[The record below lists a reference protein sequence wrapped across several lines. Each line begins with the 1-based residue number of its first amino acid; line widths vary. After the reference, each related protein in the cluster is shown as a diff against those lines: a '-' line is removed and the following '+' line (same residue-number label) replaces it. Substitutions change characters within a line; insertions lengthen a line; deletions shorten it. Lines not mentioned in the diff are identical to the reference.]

1 MSLKFFGL
9 ALAMTIPVAYAQA
22 QTDPCSAA
30 NAASETV
37 SLANATQLAIA
48 ADLRPELATAEVRAA
63 RTERAIAA
71 LRPADT
77 VSLEI
82 EDFPGTGLASN
93 IDSLQITGSF
103 SRVWERGGKR
113 EAREAFANAAV
124 DVAETRFAAAEFDI
138 REEVENLYAEAALAE
153 RRVAL
158 ACDRVTLSRDLEAA
172 VQKRVDAGRDPL
184 LAGARASSDRLQAE
198 ADARRYGVQASN
210 LRAALGAYWLAES
223 DFQIDPGFLRA
234 RLDPNQIDF
243 SALHV
248 PELDR
253 LEAERLRSTAQIE
266 LERSQAIPDVTWSVG
281 ARKIGIEDDLAVV
294 GGFSIPLGSANRSQA
309 SVARARANQRRI
321 GVQRDTLQQQLLR
334 RAVGH
339 QRTAIS
345 ALDQIETI
353 DAILLP
359 AATGAVELARD
370 GYARGAFSYLDVA
383 DAQRTVA
390 ALREEHLSHLRTYIL
405 NKAALARLANATD
418 RPVTRTEISE

>member
-253 LEAERLRSTAQIE
+253 LEAERLRSAAQIE

-281 ARKIGIEDDLAVV
+281 ARKIGIGDDLAVI
-294 GGFSIPLGSANRSQA
+294 GGASIPLGAANRSQVAIARSRA
-309 SVARARANQRRI
+309 SQRRI
-321 GVQRDTLQQQLLR
+321 EMERDALRQQLLR
-334 RAVGH
+334 SAVGF
-339 QRTAIS
+339 RRS
-345 ALDQIETI
+345 ASGAHDRIEEI
-353 DAILLP
+353 DTILLP

-370 GYARGAFSYLDVA
+370 GYARGAFSYLDII

-390 ALREEHLSHLRTYIL
+390 VLHEARLTHLRVYIL
-405 NKAALARLANATD
+405 NEAALARLAPAAE
-418 RPVTRTEISE
+418 RPVTRTEIPE

>member
-48 ADLRPELATAEVRAA
+48 ADLRPELATTEVRAA

-253 LEAERLRSTAQIE
+253 LEAERLRSAAQIE

-281 ARKIGIEDDLAVV
+281 ARKIGIGDDLAVI
-294 GGFSIPLGSANRSQA
+294 GGASIPLGAANRSQVAIARSRA
-309 SVARARANQRRI
+309 SQRRI
-321 GVQRDTLQQQLLR
+321 EMERDALRQQLLR
-334 RAVGH
+334 SAVGF
-339 QRTAIS
+339 RRS
-345 ALDQIETI
+345 ASGAHDRIEEI
-353 DAILLP
+353 DTILLP

-370 GYARGAFSYLDVA
+370 GYARGAFSYLDII

-390 ALREEHLSHLRTYIL
+390 VLHEARLTHVRVYIL
-405 NKAALARLANATD
+405 NEAALARLAPAAE
-418 RPVTRTEISE
+418 RPVTRTEIPE

>member
-103 SRVWERGGKR
+103 SRVWELGGKR

-253 LEAERLRSTAQIE
+253 LEAERLRSAAQIE

-281 ARKIGIEDDLAVV
+281 ARKIGIGDDLAVI
-294 GGFSIPLGSANRSQA
+294 GGASIPLGAANRSQVAIARSRA
-309 SVARARANQRRI
+309 SQRRI
-321 GVQRDTLQQQLLR
+321 EMERDALRQQLLR
-334 RAVGH
+334 SAVGF
-339 QRTAIS
+339 RRS
-345 ALDQIETI
+345 ASGAHDRIEEI
-353 DAILLP
+353 DTILLP

-370 GYARGAFSYLDVA
+370 GYARGAFSYLDII

-390 ALREEHLSHLRTYIL
+390 VLHEARLTHLRVYIL
-405 NKAALARLANATD
+405 NEAALARLAPAAE
-418 RPVTRTEISE
+418 RPVTRTEIPE

>member
-1 MSLKFFGL
+1 MSLKFLGL
-9 ALAMTIPVAYAQA
+9 ALAMTMPVAHAQA

-30 NAASETV
+30 TAAGETV
-37 SLANATQLAIA
+37 SLANATQLAFA

-113 EAREAFANAAV
+113 EAREAFASAAV
-124 DVAETRFAAAEFDI
+124 DVAETRFAAAKYDI
-138 REEVENLYAEAALAE
+138 QEEVEILYAEAALAD

-158 ACDRVTLSRDLEAA
+158 ACDRVSLYRDLEVA

-198 ADARRYGVQASN
+198 ADARRYGTQASN

-223 DFQIDPGFLRA
+223 DFQIDPGFLGTRQ
-234 RLDPNQIDF
+234 DPSQIDI

-253 LEAERLRSTAQIE
+253 LEAERLRSAAQIE

>member
-281 ARKIGIEDDLAVV
+281 ARKIGIGDDLAVI
-294 GGFSIPLGSANRSQA
+294 GGASIPLGAANRSQVAIARSRA
-309 SVARARANQRRI
+309 SQRRI
-321 GVQRDTLQQQLLR
+321 EMERDALRQQLLR
-334 RAVGH
+334 SAVGF
-339 QRTAIS
+339 RRS
-345 ALDQIETI
+345 ASGAHDRIEEI
-353 DAILLP
+353 DTILLP

-370 GYARGAFSYLDVA
+370 GYARGAFSYLDII

-390 ALREEHLSHLRTYIL
+390 VLHEARLTHVRVYIL
-405 NKAALARLANATD
+405 NEAALARLAPAAE
-418 RPVTRTEISE
+418 RPVTRTEIPE

>member
-210 LRAALGAYWLAES
+210 LRAALGAYWLAEI

-253 LEAERLRSTAQIE
+253 LEAERLRSAAQIE

-281 ARKIGIEDDLAVV
+281 ARKIGIGDDLAVI
-294 GGFSIPLGSANRSQA
+294 GGASIPLGAANRSQA
-309 SVARARANQRRI
+309 AIARSRASQRRI
-321 GVQRDTLQQQLLR
+321 EMERDALRQQLLR
-334 RAVGH
+334 SAVGF
-339 QRTAIS
+339 RRS
-345 ALDQIETI
+345 ASGAHDRIEEI
-353 DAILLP
+353 DTILLP

-370 GYARGAFSYLDVA
+370 GYARGAFSYLDII

-390 ALREEHLSHLRTYIL
+390 VLHEARLTHLRVYIL
-405 NKAALARLANATD
+405 NEAALARLAPAAE
-418 RPVTRTEISE
+418 RPVTRTEIPE

>member
-48 ADLRPELATAEVRAA
+48 ADLRPELAKAEVRAA

-210 LRAALGAYWLAES
+210 LRAALGAYWLAEI

-253 LEAERLRSTAQIE
+253 LEAERLRSAAQIE

-281 ARKIGIEDDLAVV
+281 ARKIGIGDDLAVI
-294 GGFSIPLGSANRSQA
+294 GGASIPLGAANRSQA
-309 SVARARANQRRI
+309 AIARSRASQRRI
-321 GVQRDTLQQQLLR
+321 EMERDALRQQLLR
-334 RAVGH
+334 SAVGF
-339 QRTAIS
+339 RRS
-345 ALDQIETI
+345 ASGAHDRIEEI
-353 DAILLP
+353 DTILLP

-370 GYARGAFSYLDVA
+370 GYARGAFSYLDII

-390 ALREEHLSHLRTYIL
+390 VLHEARLTHLRVYIL
-405 NKAALARLANATD
+405 NEAALARLAPAAE
-418 RPVTRTEISE
+418 RPVTRTEIPE

>member
-48 ADLRPELATAEVRAA
+48 ADLRPELATAEVRSA

-253 LEAERLRSTAQIE
+253 LEAERLRSAAQIE

-281 ARKIGIEDDLAVV
+281 ARKIGIGDDLAVI
-294 GGFSIPLGSANRSQA
+294 GGASIPLGAANRSQVAIARSRA
-309 SVARARANQRRI
+309 SQRRI
-321 GVQRDTLQQQLLR
+321 EMERDALRQQLLR
-334 RAVGH
+334 SAVGF
-339 QRTAIS
+339 RRS
-345 ALDQIETI
+345 ASGAHDRIEEI
-353 DAILLP
+353 DTILLP

-370 GYARGAFSYLDVA
+370 GYARGAFSYLDII

-390 ALREEHLSHLRTYIL
+390 VLHEARLTHLRVYIL
-405 NKAALARLANATD
+405 NEAALARLAPAAE
-418 RPVTRTEISE
+418 RPVTRTEIPE